1 MATRRSKTEGLTSED
16 VAALRQQLADGRRP
30 RVQLSGP
37 QFPPGSAGTVSR
49 IGDPETA
56 GTDYITVRVKVN
68 GVTDELAFAPVEL
81 SLRSRAT
88 RTAGSTRVATAR
100 SSTARSTGRR
110 PAKTARPAAPSTPAL
125 AASTPALA
133 ASSAASQPVPP
144 QPAPSDQGPA
154 PVGAMKAAR
163 TAKAARTV
171 ATASRRRKAGVVPK
185 VSFTVT
191 STGANWAVTASRGA
205 KGIAKN
211 LAVPPGVITAIAEL
225 LDQPALIEAVAEIND
240 SALSEA
246 QARAE
251 QLRAELDQLE
261 AVLAAHRSPR

>member
-88 RTAGSTRVATAR
+88 RTAGSTRAANAR

-110 PAKTARPAAPSTPAL
+110 PAKAARPAAAPSTPAL
-125 AASTPALA
+125 AAS
-133 ASSAASQPVPP
+133 SAPSQPVPP

-163 TAKAARTV
+163 TAKAAGTV
-171 ATASRRRKAGVVPK
+171 ATASRRRKAGVAPK

-191 STGANWAVTASRGA
+191 SAGANWAVSASRGA

-225 LDQPALIEAVAEIND
+225 LDQPALIEAVAEINN